1 MIEDAR
7 LENVTLLREFT
18 WDDLAPVNLVIGEND
33 TGKSNLLRM
42 LYIVSRSFQ
51 ELTRMCDEA
60 PAGSW
65 FSLAHER

>member
-7 LENVTLLREFT
+7 LENVTLLRELT
-18 WDDLAPVNLVIGEND
+18 WDDLAPVKLVIGEND

-42 LYIVSRSFQ
+42 LYTVSRSFQ

-60 PAGSW
+60 PVESW
-65 FSLAHER
+65 LSLAHER